1 MSSSSS
7 SNSHFQSFRDLVVW
21 QQSFDFA
28 KGVYALA
35 KSLPA
40 DERFGM
46 ASQLNR
52 AALAMPAQI
61 AQGQRKRNKGDFLK
75 HLHYALGN
83 AAECETYLLIV
94 QDLFPNEAEQV
105 SRLREANTL
114 VQKMLSALAYS
125 IEHPKIKKD
134 AHGEPIHV
142 SLEPV
147 CVPVGA

>member
-1 MSSSSS
+1 M
-7 SNSHFQSFRDLVVW
+7 
-21 QQSFDFA
+21 
-28 KGVYALA
+28 YALA

-61 AQGQRKRNKGDFLK
+61 AQGQRKRNKNDFLK

-94 QDLFPNEAEQV
+94 QDLFPNEAETV
-105 SRLREANTL
+105 VKLRESNTL
-114 VQKMLSALAYS
+114 VQKLLSGLSYS

-134 AHGEPIHV
+134 VQSESNRV
-142 SLEPV
+142 TLEPV